1 MMNASPEMERVP
13 LERSHA
19 EQLPQLAP
27 GREGLELAYA
37 EVVSA
42 PEKQAVVGGAQEAE
56 TAPNVTSKKFKIWI
70 CAGLSALAVG
80 IIIVAV
86 VTKTRGPRSKLDS
99 NKNAA
104 SATTSGPIL
113 TTFSLPLST
122 TTPTVSTSSA
132 SVVHDVGTWIP
143 TSGAYNGTGLTA
155 VTPHYSPSPFQ
166 VVLFY
171 QHYTGA
177 IMSSR
182 LPFESTWQV
191 YDSTQDLLIPSG
203 ARNGTPLAFLDYG
216 ASADNRT
223 TVNLV

>member
-1 MMNASPEMERVP
+1 MNASPEMERVP
-13 LERSHA
+13 LEHSHA
-19 EQLPQLAP
+19 EQLPQFAP

-42 PEKQAVVGGAQEAE
+42 PEKQAVVGGAQEAK
-56 TAPNVTSKKFKIWI
+56 TTPNITSKKFKIWI
-70 CAGLSALAVG
+70 CAGLSALAVC

-86 VTKTRGPRSKLDS
+86 VVKTRDPRSILDS

-104 SATTSGPIL
+104 SATTSGP
-113 TTFSLPLST
+113 
-122 TTPTVSTSSA
+122 TSSA
-132 SVVHDVGTWIP
+132 SVVRNVGTWVP
-143 TSGAYNGTGLTA
+143 TSGAYNGTGLTT

-166 VVLFY
+166 VMLFY
-171 QHYTGA
+171 QGFTGA
-177 IMSSR
+177 ILTSR
-182 LPFESTWQV
+182 LPFENTWQA

-216 ASADNRT
+216 ASSDRT